1 MMTVSNMFLSGI
13 NLIKFMIN
21 HGTKFWKNINLVWYF
36 RPMGFLLVGLV
47 SALCVCGR
55 PHVKKVEFII
65 PLLMF

>member
-1 MMTVSNMFLSGI
+1 MTVSNMFLSGI

-47 SALCVCGR
+47 SALCVC
-55 PHVKKVEFII
+55 VEG
-65 PLLMF
+65 LT